1 MDTHEVLDT
10 RWVPVRGDYTAYL
23 LDPLGN
29 YYCEP
34 GVCAD
39 EACPCEDCDPETCT
53 EYGCAPKPFSDTI
66 TIIGTHLEDVIAME
80 QWVVDYD
87 GYGISPEELMNNHR
101 LDTAEYEVYFRDENG
116 NMVYEDAWDY
126 YGNYY
131 KAPAAAVDA
140 GTYDLVVVGKNDYEG
155 QEYTFE
161 DVLTINPI
169 VVEIEV
175 DDVYKYADGTPSFT
189 PVYRITDEELAEQF
203 YNNWEGEHFT
213 VRLENAPSA
222 AEGVYTLRASVE
234 HDYDED
240 NIRFV
245 LTRDTVQAAI
255 VPYRFVEVE
264 NKSYPDTFEYGDTLP
279 IPTPEHFT
287 FTEGSTLT
295 FAWYKADVDMSYF
308 EDPVT
313 GESVL
318 EVEILSIAAI
328 EGLPKEVGD
337 YVLRVTASGVG
348 DLAGTHTDVV
358 VTIQPADC
366 LYIELDTSGL
376 DTYEEYGTTYYILKM
391 GQTIPYTLKGFVN
404 GETLETSDVKVEIS
418 YRYTW
423 GSNSGDTKFP
433 TVPSFYNYT
442 VTYEIRSENYQA
454 KDEYDGSYDWYRT
467 SVNLMVVV
475 GDTVQLDTQD
485 YLDTDANKSVD
496 VYFTWPSTDA
506 SNYSID
512 IGTTPGADDV
522 KTFNRAVGDWGADIL
537 PNNLFASVSLTQA
550 GTYYV
555 TVDDGNSE
563 TENYTFSFT
572 LSITD
577 PNGNPVNE
585 IGSGLGTYI
594 ATVTQNDV
602 VSDTANVKVRREI
615 VMYVKECEH
624 NLDSGDLIRLDPTR
638 VIMEAGKVIRLEH
651 TLVEIL
657 ARVNV
662 DYGEIT
668 VESIKVVDKDGNDVS
683 DLYSIKNWVYSWRHD
698 NEDGHCVAHIFDNA
712 CDSTCNVA
720 RCEYTRVAYH
730 SGGEATCLEQAVCD
744 KCHTPYGEVAHDNHL
759 GTATHIAPNGANP
772 ETHLEI
778 YSCCGQTKEVKS
790 HVEGTPATCTH
801 RAVCAECGW
810 AYGTVNPANHASDE
824 TSGSYVDEAK
834 HRITHLCCGA
844 AEEMAHRGGK
854 ATCRTAATCE
864 DCNHAYG
871 GLDPHNHAG
880 EVTYSEHADHAN
892 MHVEFYVCC
901 QVSRDVRHS
910 GGTATCTD
918 RAVCEGCRQAYGE
931 LDAHHHTTDELT
943 YTVRSDNG
951 SMHDVTHTCC
961 GLFIRKEYHDG
972 GTATCTSAA
981 ICDHCGEEYGSQ
993 TQADNHESDELIYRI
1008 DSTQPTLHIAYHAC
1022 CGKESHRE
1030 DHTGGTAT
1038 CTHGKVCGDCGYEYG
1053 ERLDHEFD
1061 NVCDSICN
1069 VCQRQV
1075 RSLVFHVDAN
1085 ADGVCDHCATSITGD
1100 GLGASTAAAAT
1111 RAITESLYAA
1121 GGETAKQSG
1130 VTLLPLTA
1138 TASQKREQ
1146 AMALT
1151 CLSSAADAA
1160 SDRRVLSEIADEAE
1174 VVVPVASL
1182 AWNPVTAS
1190 ATASGDDQRSD
1201 EI

>member
-1 MDTHEVLDT
+1 
-10 RWVPVRGDYTAYL
+10 
-23 LDPLGN
+23 
-29 YYCEP
+29 
-34 GVCAD
+34 
-39 EACPCEDCDPETCT
+39 
-53 EYGCAPKPFSDTI
+53 
-66 TIIGTHLEDVIAME
+66 
-80 QWVVDYD
+80 
-87 GYGISPEELMNNHR
+87 
-101 LDTAEYEVYFRDENG
+101 
-116 NMVYEDAWDY
+116 
-126 YGNYY
+126 
-131 KAPAAAVDA
+131 
-140 GTYDLVVVGKNDYEG
+140 
-155 QEYTFE
+155 
-161 DVLTINPI
+161 
-169 VVEIEV
+169 
-175 DDVYKYADGTPSFT
+175 
-189 PVYRITDEELAEQF
+189 
-203 YNNWEGEHFT
+203 
-213 VRLENAPSA
+213 
-222 AEGVYTLRASVE
+222 
-234 HDYDED
+234 
-240 NIRFV
+240 
-245 LTRDTVQAAI
+245 
-255 VPYRFVEVE
+255 
-264 NKSYPDTFEYGDTLP
+264 
-279 IPTPEHFT
+279 
-287 FTEGSTLT
+287 
-295 FAWYKADVDMSYF
+295 
-308 EDPVT
+308 
-313 GESVL
+313 
-318 EVEILSIAAI
+318 
-328 EGLPKEVGD
+328 
-337 YVLRVTASGVG
+337 
-348 DLAGTHTDVV
+348 
-358 VTIQPADC
+358 
-366 LYIELDTSGL
+366 
-376 DTYEEYGTTYYILKM
+376 
-391 GQTIPYTLKGFVN
+391 
-404 GETLETSDVKVEIS
+404 
-418 YRYTW
+418 
-423 GSNSGDTKFP
+423 
-433 TVPSFYNYT
+433 
-442 VTYEIRSENYQA
+442 
-454 KDEYDGSYDWYRT
+454 
-467 SVNLMVVV
+467 
-475 GDTVQLDTQD
+475 
-485 YLDTDANKSVD
+485 
-496 VYFTWPSTDA
+496 
-506 SNYSID
+506 
-512 IGTTPGADDV
+512 
-522 KTFNRAVGDWGADIL
+522 
-537 PNNLFASVSLTQA
+537 
-550 GTYYV
+550 
-555 TVDDGNSE
+555 
-563 TENYTFSFT
+563 
-572 LSITD
+572 
-577 PNGNPVNE
+577 
-585 IGSGLGTYI
+585 
-594 ATVTQNDV
+594 
-602 VSDTANVKVRREI
+602 
-615 VMYVKECEH
+615 
-624 NLDSGDLIRLDPTR
+624 
-638 VIMEAGKVIRLEH
+638 MEAGKVIRLDH

-712 CDSTCNVA
+712 CDPDCNMW
-720 RCEYTRVAYH
+720 CNGEPCKYTRVAYH

-854 ATCRTAATCE
+854 ATCQTAATCE
-864 DCNHAYG
+864 DCNHTYG

-880 EVTYSEHADHAN
+880 EVTYSEHTDHAN
-892 MHVEFYVCC
+892 MHVEFYACC

-931 LDAHHHTTDELT
+931 LDAHHHATDELT

-1038 CTHGKVCGDCGYEYG
+1038 CTHGKVCDDCGYEYG

-1075 RSLVFHVDAN
+1075 RALVFHVDAN
-1085 ADGVCDHCATSITGD
+1085 ADGVCDHCATPITGD

-1121 GGETAKQSG
+1121 GGEAAKQSG

-1138 TASQKREQ
+1138 TASEKREQ

-1151 CLSSAADAA
+1151 CVSAVADAA